1 MSQPDWSKAPEWAT
15 KRGIVG
21 AYREHPIWFN
31 DTQYTYCDKQQG
43 ASTFLFSA
51 GCVYKP
57 NEIYA
62 TTARPTQQ
70 RSDDDLP
77 PVGTECEIAASTEY
91 LKISYPEGAK
101 VKIYAH
107 FKHDCGCE
115 FAAFVDS
122 NCQVY
127 GIGMAKVFR
136 PIRTPEQIAADERE
150 AAIDYMVNRFA
161 GLSRAHAVLMHE
173 AGYRKQSTKQD
184 DQQ

>member
-1 MSQPDWSKAPEWAT
+1 MSNIDWSSAPEWAT
-15 KRGIVG
+15 KHGIVG
-21 AYREHPIWFN
+21 TYREHPIWFN
-31 DTQYTYCDKQQG
+31 DTQYTYCDEQQEG
-43 ASTFLFSA
+43 KVFNFSA

-57 NEIYA
+57 KEIYA
-62 TTARPTQQ
+62 ITERPAPQWP
-70 RSDDDLP
+70 SEGLP

-107 FKHDCGCE
+107 FKHDCGRE

-136 PIRTPEQIAADERE
+136 PVKTPSQIAAELRTTTIKRAAELCPFPRADSTLVVLE
-150 AAIDYMVNRFA
+150 ALYDNGILKGDA
-161 GLSRAHAVLMHE
+161 
-173 AGYRKQSTKQD
+173 K
-184 DQQ
+184 